1 MTFQDIE
8 QVSNITVIAAILS
21 ILSHIQT
28 PGQETFDTLI
38 ALFESL
44 EDAAS
49 TAKDNQIIRT
59 EFVVGHRNFP
69 LESLLG
75 MTIKSFTS
83 VAKSTNNLPKLCGF
97 WDRIV
102 NQVLVKHANNEMI
115 ARGVHAFMSVLQNK

>member
-1 MTFQDIE
+1 M
-8 QVSNITVIAAILS
+8 
-21 ILSHIQT
+21 SHIQT

-44 EDAAS
+44 EDAVS

-59 EFVVGHRNFP
+59 DYMIGRKNFP

-83 VAKSTNNLPKLCGF
+83 VAKSTNNLPKLFEF

-102 NQVLVKHANNEMI
+102 GQVLAEHANNEMI